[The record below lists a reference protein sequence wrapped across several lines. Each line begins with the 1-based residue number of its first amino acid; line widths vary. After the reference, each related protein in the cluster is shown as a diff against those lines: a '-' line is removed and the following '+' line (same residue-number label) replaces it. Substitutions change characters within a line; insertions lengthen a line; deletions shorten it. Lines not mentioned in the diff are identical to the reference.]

1 MFMVLKRKRKRE
13 YYKEFKTVHGVFDEH
28 TLLVLY
34 KLLNKTKI
42 TVESLVKEGKESV
55 ILSGLTP
62 RKEWVAIKVYRT
74 EACDFK
80 KMWKYLIG
88 DPRFKGLKKRKRT
101 IVNLWCKREFKNL
114 KIAVKAGANCPEP
127 ITSRENILIMGL
139 IGENGTPAPR
149 LIDVILEDASP
160 VYKDVIRDLK
170 KLTKSGLVHGDLSAY
185 NILLWNKPYFIDF
198 SHGTT
203 ANNQM
208 ALELL
213 KRDVK
218 NINSYFSKL
227 NLHLKQPEEVF
238 EELKSVIE
246 KKVRK

>member
-13 YYKEFKTVHGVFDEH
+13 YYKEFKIVHGVFDEH
-28 TLLVLY
+28 TVLVLY
-34 KLLNKTKI
+34 RLLNKTKI
-42 TVESLVKEGKESV
+42 RVESLVKEGKESV

-62 RKEWVAIKVYRT
+62 EKKWVAIKVYRT
-74 EACDFK
+74 EGCEFK

-88 DPRFKGLKKRKRT
+88 DPRFKGLKKKKRT

-114 KIAVKAGANCPEP
+114 KIAVKAGVNCPEP
-127 ITSRENILIMGL
+127 ITSRENILIMGF
-139 IGENGTPAPR
+139 IGENGIPAPR
-149 LIDVILEDASP
+149 LIDVIIEDARP
-160 VYKDVIRDLK
+160 IYKEVIKDLK
-170 KLTKSGLVHGDLSAY
+170 KLTKSGIVHGDLSAY
-185 NILLWNKPYFIDF
+185 NILLWGKPYFIDF

-203 ANNQM
+203 VDNQM

-227 NLHLKQPEEVF
+227 NLHLKHPERLY
-238 EELKSVIE
+238 EELKKVIE
-246 KKVRK
+246 KKVKK

>member
-1 MFMVLKRKRKRE
+1 MVLKRKRKRE

-170 KLTKSGLVHGDLSAY
+170 KLTKSGIVHGDLSAY
-185 NILLWNKPYFIDF
+185 NILLWDKPYFIDF

-227 NLHLKQPEEVF
+227 NLHLKQPEKVY
-238 EELKSVIE
+238 EELKRVIE